1 MKNILMRFK
10 KVILCIVLGIVIVIV
25 SIVGVIKVNALDME
39 NYSKVE
45 VKHNKE
51 NAVKKVAKK
60 LYTDI
65 VEGNKNNI
73 YENCSEKLK
82 VALTDDIIDEIYK
95 KYSSYK
101 FKDFYDIQYNYLKEN
116 DSHYV
121 LVIGEFEEDYIQ
133 LECLINNE
141 NKVEEIQN
149 IISYGNL
156 DKNIKPIE
164 TDIFKEEIVKVG
176 KYELTGILT
185 LPKNMEKVPVVLIV
199 SGSGPQSANGKIYGL
214 KPYQDIA
221 YGLAKYGI
229 ATLRVNDRYYEK
241 PNIWTLNDTVY
252 DEYIDDASSAI
263 QLLSNYEGID
273 ANNMFVIGHSQGGS
287 VLPKIAENNPK
298 IKGLISMAGAPRSLI
313 YGICEQYEVLESIN
327 AKTDEEKEAIKEKY
341 NKLLEEVL
349 KDRHKDKDLEKIF
362 LEMTAYE

>member
-1 MKNILMRFK
+1 M
-10 KVILCIVLGIVIVIV
+10 
-25 SIVGVIKVNALDME
+25 
-39 NYSKVE
+39 
-45 VKHNKE
+45 
-51 NAVKKVAKK
+51 
-60 LYTDI
+60 
-65 VEGNKNNI
+65 
-73 YENCSEKLK
+73 
-82 VALTDDIIDEIYK
+82 
-95 KYSSYK
+95 
-101 FKDFYDIQYNYLKEN
+101 
-116 DSHYV
+116 
-121 LVIGEFEEDYIQ
+121 
-133 LECLINNE
+133 
-141 NKVEEIQN
+141 N

-176 KYELTGILT
+176 KYEITGILT

-199 SGSGPQSANGKIYGL
+199 SGSGPQSANGKLYGL

-273 ANNMFVIGHSQGGS
+273 ANNIFVVGHSQGGS
-287 VLPKIAENNPK
+287 ILPKIAENNS
-298 IKGLISMAGAPRSLI
+298 IVKGLISMAGAPRSLI
-313 YGICEQYEVLESIN
+313 YGICEQYEVLETIN

-349 KDRHKDKDLEKIF
+349 KLNEYSEELVCDGLSKAYFTSLNDLNIEESITKIEKPILVMQGDKDVNVTLDKDFVLWKELLKGKENACFKIYDGLSHNF
-362 LEMTAYE
+362 TKSFGYPLGYGHYYDAYVENHVEEVVIKDIVNFINNN